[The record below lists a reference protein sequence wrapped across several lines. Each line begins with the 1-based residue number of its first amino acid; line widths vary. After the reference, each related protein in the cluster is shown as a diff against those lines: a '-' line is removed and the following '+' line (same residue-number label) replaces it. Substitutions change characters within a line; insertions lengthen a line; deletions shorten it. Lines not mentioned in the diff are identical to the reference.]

1 MVNAHR
7 DASPGT
13 IQFLLEH
20 ESSKAT
26 INTRDQDGF
35 LPLHLLALG
44 LKGYRTEDP
53 EKRSNVSHSLSMYLA
68 AEPVPTADFL
78 TAIQDLP
85 DWLGET
91 AVVSKHVRNVLNNK
105 IVKRF
110 PTSILMLDGY
120 LFLVLIVCFGI
131 TTKNHIDMRFTK
143 DSAKPIE
150 NSSQAALAILF
161 VGAAYFFFRELV
173 QVISIIS
180 LGSFSNWYKDMTNWL
195 DIAVII
201 LVLYYAILMVTPNQ
215 VSLISD
221 EGFRSGAAFTQGLLW
236 VAIIMFL
243 KKTLVD
249 FAVFVGGVFYV
260 VQRLAAFLLAV
271 GVILL
276 GFAQMF
282 YFVYV
287 HTPYCP
293 TNSTNTTDLTPLPDE
308 VGEIKC
314 YFPHCSFWD
323 SLLKVYTMMMGEIG
337 DQTRYT
343 TNRTAEVLYL
353 FYGFLVVILLS
364 NVLIAIVTDSYEV
377 IQNDRAA
384 IVFWNNRLDFI
395 AEMDAISYAVQRR
408 VWRICCCGM
417 GLDNET
423 NKSQRGMNGNDDIDD
438 NSDLDGAAKE
448 GPTDSNTFPTDM
460 TGGVDL
466 STDFFREA
474 WHQVM
479 LLFDA
484 NLYDEIDLFEALIY
498 NVFRF
503 LCLFIIIPLWLCAGI
518 ITAGWLWPPQ
528 VREYLFV
535 QSETTTS
542 RAELEKKKIEQ
553 LQVIQDDLKTLKQD
567 IKHEMSSDR
576 DEVLRMRNE
585 IETVQSELLADLQQV
600 KELMGS
606 LLGE

>member
-1 MVNAHR
+1 MHLAMVNAHR

-13 IQFLLEH
+13 IQFLLSYE
-20 ESSKAT
+20 ESKAT

-44 LKGYRTEDP
+44 LKGYRTDDP
-53 EKRSNVSHSLSMYLA
+53 DKRTNVSQSLALYLE
-68 AEPVPTADFL
+68 AEPIPTADFL

-85 DWLGET
+85 DWLEET
-91 AVVSKHVRNVLNNK
+91 AVVSRHVRNVLNEK

-120 LFLVLIVCFGI
+120 MFLVLIVCFAM
-131 TTKNHIDMRFTK
+131 TTKNHIDLRFN
-143 DSAKPIE
+143 DPNAE
-150 NSSQAALAILF
+150 NTTVPALVFLF
-161 VGAAYFFFRELV
+161 IGDLYFFMRELV
-173 QVISIIS
+173 QVVSVIS
-180 LGSFSNWYKDMTNWL
+180 LGSFGNWYRDFSNWL
-195 DIAVII
+195 DIAVIVM
-201 LVLYYAILMVTPNQ
+201 VLFYAVLMASYPSTNGINE
-215 VSLISD
+215 VS
-221 EGFRSGAAFTQGLLW
+221 FRSGAAFTQGLLW

-276 GFAQMF
+276 AFAQMF

-287 HTPYCP
+287 DTKVCTVDIRTLDPEFQC
-293 TNSTNTTDLTPLPDE
+293 S
-308 VGEIKC
+308 
-314 YFPHCSFWD
+314 FPHCTFWN

-337 DQTRYT
+337 DEFRYST
-343 TNRTAEVLYL
+343 YL
-353 FYGFLVVILLS
+353 VAQILFIAYAFIVVILLS

-408 VWRICCCGM
+408 VLCCCGVGDPSKTM
-417 GLDNET
+417 DHHYHQSS
-423 NKSQRGMNGNDDIDD
+423 KSNGD
-438 NSDLDGAAKE
+438 ATPEPVTPRE
-448 GPTDSNTFPTDM
+448 GPTESGAFHTDSN
-460 TGGVDL
+460 GGDE
-466 STDFFREA
+466 SSSDFFREA

-484 NLYDEIDLFEALIY
+484 NLYDEIDWIEAIVYNLFRI
-498 NVFRF
+498 
-503 LCLFIIIPLWLCAGI
+503 LCLLVIIPLWLATGL

-535 QSETTTS
+535 QKETAVS
-542 RAELEKKKIEQ
+542 RAELERRKIEQ
-553 LQVIQDDLKTLKQD
+553 LQVIQEDLNTLKQD
-567 IKHEMSSDR
+567 MKHEMTCDR
-576 DEVLRMRNE
+576 EEVMRMRTE
-585 IETVQSELLADLQQV
+585 VETIQSELLADLQQV